1 MTTSFENFALHP
13 SVLQGLASRGGT
25 RPTPL
30 QDRTIPLILDGQDVL
45 AQADSSSGKVLAY
58 GLPLLSL
65 LDPDEKPQA
74 LILVATKDR
83 ARRVQEALAP
93 HARAVGLRIGIFAE
107 SGSMSGGQGDA
118 LRRGVDLLLG
128 TPERLRE
135 LDHRDMVD
143 LSRVRLVVWDDVEAL
158 LANAGRRTLETLMAR
173 LVGKEQMLA
182 FSDALSPEVEA
193 VATGFM
199 ESPELIRMASTG
211 RARPAPREQSQN
223 GHERPRAEQGER
235 GSSRRSRG
243 GRSRGRGGNSA
254 PEQEVTRPETGPL
267 TPLPRYETTWRKF
280 KLALK
285 PGHRQSRDS
294 LHGWLSQ
301 HTGVP
306 RSAMRA
312 VTIFS
317 DHATV
322 EVEGRSTERFL
333 QGLRGAAIGS

>member
-25 RPTPL
+25 RPTTL
-30 QDRTIPLILDGQDVL
+30 QDQVIPLILDGQDVL
-45 AQADSSSGKVLAY
+45 AQADSAAGKVLAY

-83 ARRVQEALAP
+83 ARRVQEALQP
-93 HARAVGLRIGIFAE
+93 HARSVGLRMGVFAE
-107 SGSMSGGQGDA
+107 SGSLSGHQGDA
-118 LRRGVDLLLG
+118 LRRGADLLIG

-135 LDHRDMVD
+135 LDHRDLVD
-143 LSRVRLVVWDDVEAL
+143 LSRVRLVVWDDVDGL
-158 LANAGRRTLETLMAR
+158 LAGAGRRTLETLMAR
-173 LVGKEQMLA
+173 LVAKEQMLA
-182 FSDALSPEVEA
+182 FSGALGSEVEA
-193 VATGFM
+193 VATGYM
-199 ESPELIRMASTG
+199 ESPEIVRMPNAG
-211 RARPAPREQSQN
+211 RARPSAPREEAHADREP
-223 GHERPRAEQGER
+223 GR
-235 GSSRRSRG
+235 GSRRSRG
-243 GRSRGRGGNSA
+243 GRSRGRAGALA
-254 PEQEVTRPETGPL
+254 PEREASRPETGPL
-267 TPLPRYETTWRKF
+267 APLPRYETTWRKF

-285 PGHRQSRDS
+285 PGHRQTRDS

-306 RSAMRA
+306 RSALRA
-312 VTIFS
+312 VTIFA

-333 QGLRGAAIGS
+333 AGLRGVAIGS